1 MYITLNQEY
10 WKIPPPCTG
19 RGEKSATVNWGKNM
33 TRGRGRGGN
42 ARQKE
47 ERGNKKE
54 KGEEKAE
61 IKKKKGQISAK

>member
-1 MYITLNQEY
+1 MHGEGG
-10 WKIPPPCTG
+10 KISKCQL
-19 RGEKSATVNWGKNM
+19 GKNM

-61 IKKKKGQISAK
+61 IKK